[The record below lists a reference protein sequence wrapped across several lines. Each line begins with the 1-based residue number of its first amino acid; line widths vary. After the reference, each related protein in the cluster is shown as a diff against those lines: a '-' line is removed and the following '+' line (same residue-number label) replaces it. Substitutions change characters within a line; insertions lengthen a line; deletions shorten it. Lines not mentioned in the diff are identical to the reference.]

1 MLFYVLLFVHDPL
14 YFIMISYFVG
24 IVDFDSEVKLLLV
37 YSMEGIIYFFLLV
50 FGLFLLG
57 GEPLRVMALCDL
69 WV

>member
-37 YSMEGIIYFFLLV
+37 YSMEGIICFFS
-50 FGLFLLG
+50 
-57 GEPLRVMALCDL
+57 
-69 WV
+69 